1 MGLTRRLLIAA
12 GAGAPL
18 AARAAGNAASGGAAA
33 PAVGAPVA
41 GVLLP
46 ETGPNA
52 PIGDEC
58 FRGIQ
63 LAADDINQAGGIAGK
78 PLTLVRADAPGQGE
92 ADAAVKALLGQHV
105 GFVLGSGVSA
115 ISYPGSAAAELAQ
128 APYLELTATADGI
141 LARGFKYLLRSCE
154 TTTMIAGVATAA
166 MAARET
172 GKAIALL
179 FNTGATSGAIAAAV
193 ITAFK
198 AEKIAPLLVIGYP
211 EMVADLHEPVAR
223 MQRAGVQTLLHAGG
237 SDDVLLLFQAMQDIG
252 WRPGAVFGCGDGY
265 GNRET
270 AYALGSAFDGVFA
283 VGAPFYPARAAY
295 LAAAYQDRYG
305 MAPRAAA
312 SLTAYVGAKL
322 VFDVLNQTSG
332 DATKLLDALRRCDI
346 RAGTLANGFG
356 VAFDRSG
363 QNTRSF
369 AVLQQWRGQMLTAV
383 G

>member
-1 MGLTRRLLIAA
+1 MGVSRRLLIAA
-12 GAGAPL
+12 AAGAPL
-18 AARAAGNAASGGAAA
+18 AARAAGTTPPGA
-33 PAVGAPVA
+33 PAGTGAPVA

-58 FRGIQ
+58 LRGIQ
-63 LAADDINQAGGIAGK
+63 LAADDINLAGGIAGR
-78 PLTLVRADAPGQGE
+78 PLLLVQADAPGQSG
-92 ADAAVKALLGQHV
+92 ADGAVKALLGQHV

-115 ISYPGSAAAELAQ
+115 ISYPASAAAELAQ
-128 APYLELTATADGI
+128 VPYLELTATADGI
-141 LARGFKYLLRSCE
+141 LARGFKFLLRSCE

-166 MAARET
+166 MAAREA
-172 GKAIALL
+172 GKNFALL
-179 FNTGATSGAIAAAV
+179 FNTGATSGAIAAAA
-193 ITAFK
+193 IAAFK
-198 AEKIAPLLVIGYP
+198 AQKIAPLLVIGYP

-223 MQRAGVQTLLHAGG
+223 MQRAKVDILLHAGG
-237 SDDVLLLFQAMQDIG
+237 SDDVLLLFQAMQDTG
-252 WRPGAVFGCGDGY
+252 WQPGAIFGCGDGY

-270 AYALGSAFDGVFA
+270 AFALGSAFDGVFA

-295 LAAAYQDRYG
+295 LATAYQDRYG

-322 VFDVLNQTSG
+322 VFDVLNQAGG

-346 RAGTLANGFG
+346 PAGSLANGFG
-356 VAFDRSG
+356 VAFDKTG

-369 AVLQQWRGQMLTAV
+369 AVLQQWRGQVLQAV